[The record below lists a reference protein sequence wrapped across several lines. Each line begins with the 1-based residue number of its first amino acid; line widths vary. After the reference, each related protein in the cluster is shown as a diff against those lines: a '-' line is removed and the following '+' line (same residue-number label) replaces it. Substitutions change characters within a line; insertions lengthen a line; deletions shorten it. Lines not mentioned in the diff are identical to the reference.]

1 MDYMMADSK
10 EYHGLG
16 DREYLYTGDK
26 ENYFTGNEPNHSDLY
41 HKKRAIRE

>member
-1 MDYMMADSK
+1 MADSK